1 MYEVITVYLKMADKS
16 AEEILQMTHSQLK
29 AMGKEELIALVTG
42 TAKELEQ
49 RNKQTDMLEE
59 INERMK
65 KLETKVD
72 TIPDAVA
79 EIKANIIAVTTK
91 VTELETAV
99 SNHSTE
105 LDALKPVPARIDDME
120 ELTQNNFR
128 DIYKTMN
135 YIQRFAEGLDARQR
149 GRNIIMMGVSETSD
163 ELGDDD
169 TSRVKNIIEKTSAMA
184 AEDVGETSV
193 KRLGDEIRNG
203 RARPLLVMLEDHA
216 KQWKVLQNSKN
227 LKDVTGYSNIY
238 IKKDI
243 HPTINYE
250 LNRLRRREKE
260 LKEDPANRGV
270 NIQYDYKARV
280 ITRDGIVIDRFNPSF
295 Q

>member
-1 MYEVITVYLKMADKS
+1 MADKS

-49 RNKQTDMLEE
+49 KNKQTDMLEE

-184 AEDVGETSV
+184 AEDVGETTV
-193 KRLGDEIRNG
+193 KRLGDVIRNG

-260 LKEDPANRGV
+260 LKEDHANRGV

>member
-1 MYEVITVYLKMADKS
+1 MADKS

-49 RNKQTDMLEE
+49 KNKQTDMLEE

-243 HPTINYE
+243 HPTIRYE
-250 LNRLRRREKE
+250 LNRLRKREKE
-260 LKEDPANRGV
+260 LKEDHANRGV

-280 ITRDGIVIDRFNPSF
+280 ITRDGVVIDRFNPSF

>member
-1 MYEVITVYLKMADKS
+1 MADKS

-49 RNKQTDMLEE
+49 KNKQTDMLEE

-99 SNHSTE
+99 SNHSKE

-193 KRLGDEIRNG
+193 KRLGDVIRNG

-260 LKEDPANRGV
+260 LKEDHANRGV

>member
-1 MYEVITVYLKMADKS
+1 MADKS
-16 AEEILQMTHSQLK
+16 AEQILQMSHSQLK

-65 KLETKVD
+65 KLETKVY

-216 KQWKVLQNSKN
+216 KQWKVLQNTKN

>member
-1 MYEVITVYLKMADKS
+1 MADKS

-216 KQWKVLQNSKN
+216 KQRKLLQNA
-227 LKDVTGYSNIY
+227 
-238 IKKDI
+238 KKPER
-243 HPTINYE
+243 HYW
-250 LNRLRRREKE
+250 
-260 LKEDPANRGV
+260 
-270 NIQYDYKARV
+270 
-280 ITRDGIVIDRFNPSF
+280 FF
-295 Q
+295 